1 MMREQLKKLPYYRWL
16 IFSVTVM
23 GTFMAVLDSSIVN
36 VALPLIAG
44 SFGVE
49 LTVVQWVVTAYL
61 LVISSLLPLFGKI
74 GDMYGRRK
82 IYLLGF
88 AIFTIGSLLCSLSS
102 SVWFLVASRAL
113 QAIGASMLMSNSPA
127 IISITFPGKERGR
140 VLGMNGT
147 VVALA
152 AMAGPSLGGILV
164 GIFNWQ
170 WIFYINLPIGVMA
183 CLLGYYILP
192 VEKKCASGVF
202 DFKGAALFALGMTGL
217 LVVLSEGHEWGWGS
231 FITSIIAIA
240 SILLLS
246 VFVWYEGRIKQPM
259 IDLSLFKRWPF
270 LAGNVSGLLSFM
282 AMFSN
287 NMLMPFFLHS
297 VLLLTPTEIGLAITP
312 FPLLMAVAAP
322 VSGYLSERISPVILT
337 SSGLGILMSGL
348 LYLSSLDA
356 QAVIWQ
362 VAIGQG
368 IMGIGNGMFQSPNNN
383 SVLSSVPAS
392 KVGLASGISALMR
405 NVGMVSG
412 TAVAVSI
419 FESRRQQEL
428 ASIAI
433 LNNDAYINAFLSAYH
448 VALLIGAC
456 FAGIGL
462 IISLSRKGHVYLK
475 VVK

>member
-1 MMREQLKKLPYYRWL
+1 MQERLKKLPYYRWL

-36 VALPLIAG
+36 VALPLIAA

-49 LTVVQWVVTAYL
+49 LTAVQWVVTAYL

-88 AIFTIGSLLCSLSS
+88 VIFTIGSLLCSLSS
-102 SVWFLVASRAL
+102 SIWFLVASRVL

-127 IISITFPGKERGR
+127 IVSVTFPGKERGR

-164 GIFNWQ
+164 GLFNWQ
-170 WIFYINLPIGVMA
+170 WIFYINLPIGIFA
-183 CLLGYYILP
+183 YLLGYYILP
-192 VEKKCASGVF
+192 VEEKHSSGTF
-202 DFKGAALFALGMTGL
+202 DFKGAALFAVGMTGL
-217 LVVLSEGHEWGWGS
+217 LVVLSEGQEWGWGS
-231 FITSIIAIA
+231 LAAFATTIVSIVIL
-240 SILLLS
+240 SI
-246 VFVWYEGRIKQPM
+246 FVWHEGRVLHPM
-259 IDLSLFKRWPF
+259 IDLTLFKRWPF

-287 NMLMPFFLHS
+287 NMLMPFYLHS
-297 VLLLTPTEIGLAITP
+297 VLLLTPTQIGLAITP
-312 FPLLMAVAAP
+312 FPLLMAFAAP
-322 VSGYLSERISPVILT
+322 VSGYLSEKVSPVILT
-337 SSGLGILMSGL
+337 SGGLGILMSGL
-348 LYLSSLDA
+348 LYLSTLDA
-356 QAVIWQ
+356 QSAIWQ

-412 TAVAVSI
+412 TAVAVSV
-419 FESRRQQEL
+419 FESKRQQEL
-428 ASIAI
+428 ANITI
-433 LNNDAYINAFLSAYH
+433 LNNDAYISAFLSAYH
-448 VALLIGAC
+448 VALVIGAC

-475 VVK
+475 AVK

>member
-1 MMREQLKKLPYYRWL
+1 MQERLKELPYYRWL

-36 VALPLIAG
+36 VALPLIAAG
-44 SFGVE
+44 FGVE
-49 LTVVQWVVTAYL
+49 LTDVQWVVTGYL

-74 GDMYGRRK
+74 GDMYGRRR

-88 AIFTIGSLLCSLSS
+88 LIFTIGSFLCGLSINI
-102 SVWFLVASRAL
+102 WYLIASRVL
-113 QAIGASMLMSNSPA
+113 QAVGASMLMSNSPA
-127 IISITFPGKERGR
+127 IISVTFPGKERGR

-152 AMAGPSLGGILV
+152 AMTGPSLGGILV
-164 GIFNWQ
+164 GLFNWE
-170 WIFYINLPIGVMA
+170 WIFYINLPVGMIA
-183 CLLGYYILP
+183 YLLGYYILP
-192 VEKKCASGVF
+192 VEKKCGKGAF

-217 LVVLSEGHEWGWGS
+217 LMVLSEGHEWGWGS
-231 FITSIIAIA
+231 PAAITLGLASLMLLGGFIW
-240 SILLLS
+240 L
-246 VFVWYEGRIKQPM
+246 EGRIKEPM

-287 NMLMPFFLHS
+287 NMLMPFYLHS
-297 VLLLTPTEIGLAITP
+297 VLLLSPTQIGLAITP
-312 FPLLMAVAAP
+312 FPLLMAIAAP
-322 VSGYLSERISPVILT
+322 LSGYLSERVSPVILT
-337 SSGLGILMSGL
+337 SSGLGILMLGL
-348 LYLSSLDA
+348 FYLATLDA
-356 QAVIWQ
+356 ASAIWQ
-362 VAIGQG
+362 VAVGQG

-412 TAVAVSI
+412 TAVAVSV
-419 FESRRQQEL
+419 FENKRQQEL
-428 ASIAI
+428 AAMTV
-433 LNNDAYINAFLSAYH
+433 LNQDAYMNAFLSAYH
-448 VALLIGAC
+448 LALIIGAC
-456 FAGIGL
+456 FAAIGL
-462 IISLSRKGHVYLK
+462 MISLSRKGHVYLK

>member
-1 MMREQLKKLPYYRWL
+1 MHEKLKELPYYRWL
-16 IFSVTVM
+16 IFSVTVL

-36 VALPLIAG
+36 VALPLIAA

-49 LTVVQWVVTAYL
+49 LTSVQWVVTAYL

-74 GDMYGRRK
+74 GDLYGRRK

-88 AIFTIGSLLCSLSS
+88 IIFTFGSLLCSLTYNI
-102 SVWFLVASRAL
+102 WFLVASRVV

-127 IISITFPGKERGR
+127 IVSVTFPGKERGR

-152 AMAGPSLGGILV
+152 SMTGPSLGGILV
-164 GIFNWQ
+164 GLFNWQ
-170 WIFYINLPIGVMA
+170 WIFYINLPIGIFA
-183 CLLGYYILP
+183 YLLGYYILP
-192 VEKKCASGVF
+192 VEEKHSSGTF
-202 DFKGAALFALGMTGL
+202 DFKGAALFAIGMTGL
-217 LVVLSEGHEWGWGS
+217 LVVLSEGQEWGWSS
-231 FITSIIAIA
+231 FTTFATMIVSIIIL
-240 SILLLS
+240 SI
-246 VFVWYEGRIKQPM
+246 FVWHEGKVLHPM
-259 IDLSLFKRWPF
+259 IDLTLFKSWPF

-287 NMLMPFFLHS
+287 NMLMPFYLHS
-297 VLLLTPTEIGLAITP
+297 VLQLSPTQIGLAITP
-312 FPLLMAVAAP
+312 FPILMAIAAP
-322 VSGYLSERISPVILT
+322 VSGYLSERVSPVILT

-348 LYLSSLDA
+348 LYLSTLDA
-356 QAVIWQ
+356 QSVIWQ
-362 VAIGQG
+362 VVIGQG

-412 TAVAVSI
+412 TAVAVSV
-419 FESRRQQEL
+419 FESKRQQEL
-428 ASIAI
+428 ANVTV
-433 LNNDAYINAFLSAYH
+433 LNNDAYMSAFLSAYH
-448 VALLIGAC
+448 VALVIGAC

-475 VVK
+475 TAK

>member
-1 MMREQLKKLPYYRWL
+1 MQDKLKNLPYYRWL
-16 IFSVTVM
+16 IFIVTVM

-36 VALPLIAG
+36 VALPLIAA

-49 LTVVQWVVTAYL
+49 LTEVQWVVTAYL

-102 SVWFLVASRAL
+102 TIWYLVVSRVL
-113 QAIGASMLMSNSPA
+113 QGTGASMLMSNAPA
-127 IISITFPGKERGR
+127 IISVTFPGKERGR

-164 GIFNWQ
+164 GIFNWK
-170 WIFYINLPIGVMA
+170 WIFYINLPIGILA
-183 CLLGYYILP
+183 SLLGYYILP
-192 VEKKCASGVF
+192 FEKKYAAGTF
-202 DFKGAALFALGMTGL
+202 DFKGAILFALGMTGL
-217 LVVLSEGHEWGWGS
+217 LVVLSEGHEWGWNS
-231 FITSIIAIA
+231 FITGSIGIL
-240 SILLLS
+240 SLLLLS
-246 VFVWYEGRIKQPM
+246 TFIWFEGRIKEPM

-270 LAGNVSGLLSFM
+270 LAGNASGLLSFM

-287 NMLMPFFLHS
+287 NMLMPFYLHS
-297 VLLLTPTEIGLAITP
+297 VLLLTPTQIGMAITP
-312 FPLLMAVAAP
+312 FPLLMAIAAP
-322 VSGYLSERISPVILT
+322 LSGYLSERVSPVLLT
-337 SSGLGILMSGL
+337 SGGLGILMLGL
-348 LYLSSLDA
+348 FYLATLDA
-356 QAVIWQ
+356 YSTIWH

-383 SVLSSVPAS
+383 SVLSSVPVR

-412 TAVAVSI
+412 TAVAVSV
-419 FESRRQQEL
+419 FESKRQQEL
-428 ASIAI
+428 AGVLI
-433 LNNDAYINAFLSAYH
+433 LNQDAYMSAFLSAYH
-448 VALLIGAC
+448 LALMIGAC

-462 IISLSRKGHVYLK
+462 IISLSRKGHVHLRVAK
-475 VVK
+475 

>member
-1 MMREQLKKLPYYRWL
+1 MHEQLKKLPYYRWL

-61 LVISSLLPLFGKI
+61 LTISSLLPLFGKI

-82 IYLLGF
+82 IYLSGF
-88 AIFTIGSLLCSLSS
+88 AIFTVGSLLCSVSS
-102 SVWFLVASRAL
+102 SIWFLVVSRVL

-164 GIFNWQ
+164 GVFNWQ
-170 WIFYINLPIGVMA
+170 WIFYINLPIGVIA

-192 VEKKCASGVF
+192 VEKKCASGTF
-202 DFKGAALFALGMTGL
+202 DFKGAVLFALGMTGL

-231 FITSIIAIA
+231 FITSIIAIS
-240 SILLLS
+240 SIGLLS
-246 VFVWYEGRIKQPM
+246 VFVWHEGRVKQPM
-259 IDLSLFKRWPF
+259 IDLSLFRRWPF

-287 NMLMPFFLHS
+287 NMLMPFYLHS

-322 VSGYLSERISPVILT
+322 LSGYLSERISPVILT
-337 SSGLGILMSGL
+337 TSGLGILMLGL
-348 LYLSSLDA
+348 LYLSTLDA
-356 QAVIWQ
+356 QSIIWQ

-383 SVLSSVPAS
+383 SVLSAVPAS

-412 TAVAVSI
+412 TAVAVSV

-428 ASIAI
+428 ANIAV
-433 LNNDAYINAFLSAYH
+433 LNHDVYISAFLSAYH

-462 IISLSRKGHVYLK
+462 LISLSRKGHVYLK